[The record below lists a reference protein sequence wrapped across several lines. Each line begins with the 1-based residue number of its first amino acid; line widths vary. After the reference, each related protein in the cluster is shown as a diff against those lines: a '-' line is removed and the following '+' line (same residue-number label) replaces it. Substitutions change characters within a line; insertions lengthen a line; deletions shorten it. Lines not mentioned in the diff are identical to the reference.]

1 MESSSISIEAG
12 IATDAENDNL
22 VGRMEKNLN
31 MSNLP
36 ERSASSKGA
45 IEASGWLL
53 CCAVF

>member
-1 MESSSISIEAG
+1 MESSSISLEAC
-12 IATDAENDNL
+12 IATVAENDNL
-22 VGRMEKNLN
+22 VRILEMNRH

-36 ERSASSKGA
+36 GRSASSLGA